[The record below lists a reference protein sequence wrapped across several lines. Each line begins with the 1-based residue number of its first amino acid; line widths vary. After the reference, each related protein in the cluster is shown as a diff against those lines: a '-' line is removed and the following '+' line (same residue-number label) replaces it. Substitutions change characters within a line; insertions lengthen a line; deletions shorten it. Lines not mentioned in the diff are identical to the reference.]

1 MHIAIFGAGAVGG
14 YYGAKLARSGE
25 RLTLLARGA
34 HLKAIRDRGL
44 LVWSPLGD
52 FVVRVEAESEPER
65 VGQVDLVILAVKTYH
80 NPEVLPRLGAL
91 CGANTAVLTLQNGVD
106 SVDEVAAAV
115 GSSRVLGGTTY
126 VATAI
131 AAPGIIEQTGTHRR
145 VLIGEAFGDRQVV
158 TDRVARITALLTR
171 ADVQAEA
178 FADGRVPIWEK
189 LIYLSP
195 FAAFTG
201 AARRPAGFIW
211 NDPVIREAFLAAVEE
226 VEQVARAEGISVAL
240 DVRQRVVEYMHAL
253 PPSTRSSLLIDL
265 QQGKRTEVEALQGA
279 VIRRAQSR
287 GVQTPIMRTLYSVL
301 RAASR
306 QGERRGTRRRTLF
319 VPEGRRRL

>member
-1 MHIAIFGAGAVGG
+1 MHIAIFGSGAVGG

-25 RLTLLARGA
+25 RVTFLARGA
-34 HLKAIRDRGL
+34 HLKAIRERGL
-44 LVWSPLGD
+44 GVWSPLGD

-65 VGQVDLVILAVKTYH
+65 TGPVDLVILAVKTYH
-80 NPEVLPRLGAL
+80 NSEVLPQLGAL
-91 CGANTAVLTLQNGVD
+91 CGPHTAVLTLQNGVD

-115 GSSRVLGGTTY
+115 GAPRVIGGATY
-126 VATAI
+126 IATAI

-145 VLIGEAFGDRQVV
+145 ILLGEAFGDRTTVSE
-158 TDRVARITALLTR
+158 RVARIAALLSR
-171 ADVQAEA
+171 ADVQAEP
-178 FADGRVPIWEK
+178 FADGRVPLWEK

-211 NDPVIREAFLAAVEE
+211 NDPLIREAFLSAIDE
-226 VEQVARAEGISVAL
+226 VERVARAEGIAVAP
-240 DVRQRVVEYMHAL
+240 DVRDRIVDYMHAL

-265 QQGKRTEVEALQGA
+265 QQNKRTEVEALQGA
-279 VIRRAQSR
+279 VIRRGQTR
-287 GVQTPIMRTLYSVL
+287 GVPTPIMRTLYAVL

-306 QGERRGTRRRTLF
+306 QG
-319 VPEGRRRL
+319 